1 MSVAAPFNTTRG
13 LGRAFRARPVALLV
27 TLVAGLALV
36 AGSAV
41 VLTLRTQTTNEA
53 DHRLAA
59 YATDEAATVDAVMT
73 AAEQDIRLASRN
85 DVFEVTLNEPGAALP
100 RDQRHIVEAAI
111 QYLGER
117 YAVDEI
123 CLIRSDGAEVARY
136 NGGALASPATLSP
149 DESLNNPAF
158 APTLALAEDAVF
170 RTTPYVSPDTGRWV
184 FGLATP
190 IVAPNGV
197 GGILHFELPI
207 VAFADALAARPFAE
221 TGYTFILA
229 ADGHLLAHPD
239 LMALRAEQGLG
250 ADPKTSPFPSAS
262 LHGGE
267 SWHAAIASILGGT
280 GGGGF
285 READTPYRFES
296 RPILGGAAFAV
307 SVSKESELYA
317 DATRAQLNLL
327 VIVGPLAVMIVL
339 LTGWFGRRLFTSNRR
354 LADAMQASAELA
366 SIVAS
371 ADDAITSV
379 DHEGRILTWNDGAA
393 RMFGLAEAQAV
404 GTQLIDLFPPEGRQ
418 EAGLHLASVAQ
429 GEVVDR
435 FETIVR
441 SSEGLSI
448 DVSVT
453 FSPVPASDGRVAG
466 TSVIAR
472 DISARKALEEQL
484 SHQALH
490 DSLTGLPN
498 RALFRDRLGHALARG
513 AWSGTRPGS
522 PHSGILFIDLDDFK
536 VINDTLGHRIGDELL
551 IEVGRR
557 IQSAIRP
564 GDTAARLGG
573 DEFTVLLEDLG
584 DTAEAGLVADRILA
598 QLAVPFSLE
607 GHEVVVGAS
616 IGIAIGDPS
625 GAEADELLRS
635 ADTALY
641 EAKASGKG
649 RHATFRASMGQ
660 KAWHRLELEA
670 DLRRALLEDQLRVEY
685 QPIVDL
691 TTGLIVE
698 VEALVL
704 WHHPE
709 RGVVPPADF
718 IPLAEQTGLIA
729 SIGEFVVETA
739 CRDLAAWR
747 ARRPDQATLGV
758 SVNLS
763 PRELGRP
770 DLVEMI
776 AAVCASH
783 GLPVSALRL
792 EITEGLQV
800 DDPASVARLTEL
812 RAAGARI
819 SIDDFGTGYSSLAYF
834 RRLPIDGL
842 KLDRVFISALG
853 EAREETAIVTAAI
866 AFAAALGVEVTAEGI
881 ETTEQLEA
889 LRTLGCQ
896 FGQGFLLSRPVGAEA
911 MAAMPA
917 RLIPPVSE
925 DGPGGVVAA

>member
-1 MSVAAPFNTTRG
+1 
-13 LGRAFRARPVALLV
+13 
-27 TLVAGLALV
+27 
-36 AGSAV
+36 
-41 VLTLRTQTTNEA
+41 
-53 DHRLAA
+53 
-59 YATDEAATVDAVMT
+59 
-73 AAEQDIRLASRN
+73 
-85 DVFEVTLNEPGAALP
+85 
-100 RDQRHIVEAAI
+100 
-111 QYLGER
+111 
-117 YAVDEI
+117 
-123 CLIRSDGAEVARY
+123 
-136 NGGALASPATLSP
+136 
-149 DESLNNPAF
+149 
-158 APTLALAEDAVF
+158 
-170 RTTPYVSPDTGRWV
+170 
-184 FGLATP
+184 
-190 IVAPNGV
+190 
-197 GGILHFELPI
+197 
-207 VAFADALAARPFAE
+207 
-221 TGYTFILA
+221 
-229 ADGHLLAHPD
+229 
-239 LMALRAEQGLG
+239 
-250 ADPKTSPFPSAS
+250 
-262 LHGGE
+262 
-267 SWHAAIASILGGT
+267 
-280 GGGGF
+280 
-285 READTPYRFES
+285 
-296 RPILGGAAFAV
+296 
-307 SVSKESELYA
+307 
-317 DATRAQLNLL
+317 
-327 VIVGPLAVMIVL
+327 
-339 LTGWFGRRLFTSNRR
+339 
-354 LADAMQASAELA
+354 
-366 SIVAS
+366 
-371 ADDAITSV
+371 
-379 DHEGRILTWNDGAA
+379 
-393 RMFGLAEAQAV
+393 MFGLADAQV
-404 GTQLIDLFPPEGRQ
+404 IGKQLVDLFPPEGRQ
-418 EAGLHLASVAQ
+418 EAGLHLAAVAQ

-441 SSEGLSI
+441 SFEGLSI
-448 DVSVT
+448 DVSLT

-472 DISARKALEEQL
+472 DISARKQLEEQL

-513 AWSGTRPGS
+513 AWPGTRPGS

-584 DTAEAGLVADRILA
+584 DSAEAGLVADRILA

-641 EAKASGKG
+641 EAKATGKG

-709 RGVVPPADF
+709 RGVVPPVDF

-763 PRELGRP
+763 PRELSRP

-800 DDPASVARLTEL
+800 DDPASVAHLTEL

-881 ETTEQLEA
+881 ETTAQFEA
-889 LRTLGCQ
+889 LRALGCQ
-896 FGQGFLLSRPVGAEA
+896 FGQGFLLSRPVPAEA

-917 RLIPPVSE
+917 RLIPPLSE
-925 DGPGGVVAA
+925 SGPGGVVAA

>member
-1 MSVAAPFNTTRG
+1 VDVTR
-13 LGRAFRARPVALLV
+13 V
-27 TLVAGLALV
+27 
-36 AGSAV
+36 
-41 VLTLRTQTTNEA
+41 
-53 DHRLAA
+53 
-59 YATDEAATVDAVMT
+59 
-73 AAEQDIRLASRN
+73 
-85 DVFEVTLNEPGAALP
+85 
-100 RDQRHIVEAAI
+100 
-111 QYLGER
+111 
-117 YAVDEI
+117 
-123 CLIRSDGAEVARY
+123 
-136 NGGALASPATLSP
+136 
-149 DESLNNPAF
+149 
-158 APTLALAEDAVF
+158 
-170 RTTPYVSPDTGRWV
+170 
-184 FGLATP
+184 
-190 IVAPNGV
+190 
-197 GGILHFELPI
+197 
-207 VAFADALAARPFAE
+207 
-221 TGYTFILA
+221 
-229 ADGHLLAHPD
+229 
-239 LMALRAEQGLG
+239 
-250 ADPKTSPFPSAS
+250 
-262 LHGGE
+262 
-267 SWHAAIASILGGT
+267 
-280 GGGGF
+280 
-285 READTPYRFES
+285 
-296 RPILGGAAFAV
+296 
-307 SVSKESELYA
+307 
-317 DATRAQLNLL
+317 QLNLL

-393 RMFGLAEAQAV
+393 RMFGLAEAQAL
-404 GTQLIDLFPPEGRQ
+404 GKQLIDLFPPEGRQ
-418 EAGLHLASVAQ
+418 EAGLHLAAVAQ

-441 SSEGLSI
+441 SSDGLSI
-448 DVSVT
+448 DVSLT

-498 RALFRDRLGHALARG
+498 RALFRDRLGHALARAG
-513 AWSGTRPGS
+513 WPGTRSGS
-522 PHSGILFIDLDDFK
+522 LRSGILFIDLDDFK

-641 EAKASGKG
+641 EAKANGKG

-917 RLIPPVSE
+917 RLIPPLSE